1 MNVPLGISTSFI
13 PMLLVIVFIP
23 LSGEITCEVL
33 CDSEEIPAWLVSD
46 DPFQEM
52 TNGRATRQSIKDRMI
67 SPRTRKKTS
76 DDKINPLAYT
86 MRVPSVHLGSFNF
99 PLSCSY
105 FPSASGD

>member
-1 MNVPLGISTSFI
+1 MNFPLGISTSFM
-13 PMLLVIVFIP
+13 PMLLVI
-23 LSGEITCEVL
+23 LGRSLTCEVL
-33 CDSEEIPAWLVSD
+33 CDSEEIPALLVSD
-46 DPFQEM
+46 DPVQEM

-67 SPRTRKKTS
+67 SLRTRKKTS